1 MLSEL
6 AEATGGTVAVVVV
19 MLLAIGLFG
28 LVVWGLVKM
37 GGADAAKRARL
48 PLDEDEPAA
57 GDGPRGARSDEA
69 GRGDAGDRP
78 DRGGAGDPS

>member
-6 AEATGGTVAVVVV
+6 AEATGSTVAVVVV

-37 GGADAAKRARL
+37 SDADAAKRARL
-48 PLDEDEPAA
+48 PLDDEPAA
-57 GDGPRGARSDEA
+57 GDAPDAASSEEA
-69 GRGDAGDRP
+69 GRGQADDRP